1 MIFALRDPKPWPA
14 VAGPVFPVDGGPLSR
29 PRPSNPGSARRARPE
44 RVATRRAHRA
54 PGALGAPPPGLAVAL
69 AVMGLLLLAAPPAS
83 NYFWGVNGLRSL
95 PGPEALALLLA
106 AVATALAAFASRGSR
121 VWAAL
126 IAVTVAVVVAF
137 PLRESIHFLGD
148 TQLRL
153 RSISAFDA
161 GIVETPFGEWAGRLH
176 ANPLDIVVNLMAPVA
191 LQRAGWP
198 LRDAIST
205 LCAALALLYFVGL
218 WRITGR
224 LGVATG
230 LRLPIGLALGLTGV
244 LEAFAGYAESA
255 GLLAVTTAW
264 WWAEALTP
272 LSGARQALRLTLAWL
287 VVGLSHRL
295 GVVLL
300 LPMLWRA
307 LGPGW
312 EGDRPGPRRLLLG
325 ITLALATL
333 GAAALG
339 LTTVGQLSLTDLHE
353 MVGTLRSFGFRYV
366 APTDWINTL
375 ALLAP
380 WALILPFF
388 AGREALSAC
397 HRRPVFGLGMSVA
410 IPLLFALVLL
420 LPVGA
425 SGLGAQ
431 RDWDLNVILS
441 ITLTVTAG
449 ALAAA
454 LPTAA
459 LRVRLAWTLPVL
471 ALVSL
476 GFVAV
481 QASEPAAERRALAV
495 ASQPPRMPGSQVSH
509 AFMFLGQRAMDHG
522 QARMGAQY
530 FDRAF
535 DLNRNPR
542 RALLA
547 AEAWAASGDF
557 AAARRA
563 LQRARAG
570 GALGPELERAARRI
584 EDMLAKIASEPTGGV
599 EDSTAGG
606 R

>member
-1 MIFALRDPKPWPA
+1 
-14 VAGPVFPVDGGPLSR
+14 
-29 PRPSNPGSARRARPE
+29 
-44 RVATRRAHRA
+44 
-54 PGALGAPPPGLAVAL
+54 
-69 AVMGLLLLAAPPAS
+69 MGLLLLAAPPAS

-95 PGPEALALLLA
+95 PGPGALALLLA
-106 AVATALAAFASRGSR
+106 AAATALATFAARGGR
-121 VWAAL
+121 VWAVLA
-126 IAVTVAVVVAF
+126 AVAVAVVVAF

-161 GIVETPFGEWAGRLH
+161 GIIEAPFGEWASRLH

-198 LRDAIST
+198 LRDAVST
-205 LCAALALLYFVGL
+205 LCAALALLYFAGL
-218 WRITGR
+218 WRVTGR

-255 GLLAVTTAW
+255 GLLAATTAW
-264 WWAEALTP
+264 WWAEALAP
-272 LSGARQALRLTLAWL
+272 LSGTRQALRLALAWL
-287 VVGLSHRL
+287 VVVLSHRL

-312 EGDRPGPRRLLLG
+312 AGDRPGPRRLLLG

-333 GAAALG
+333 GAAVLG
-339 LTTVGQLSLTDLHE
+339 LTTAGQLSLTDLRE
-353 MVGTLRSFGFRYV
+353 MIGTLHSYGFRYV

-375 ALLAP
+375 VLLAP
-380 WALILPFF
+380 WALLLPFF

-397 HRRPVFGLGMSVA
+397 HRRPVFGLGMSAA
-410 IPLLFALVLL
+410 IPLLFALVLFF
-420 LPVGA
+420 PVGA

-431 RDWDLNVILS
+431 RDWDSNVILS

-454 LPTAA
+454 LPAAA
-459 LRVRLAWTLPVL
+459 LGARIAWTLPVL
-471 ALVSL
+471 ALASL

-495 ASQPPRMPGSQVSH
+495 ASQPPQMPGPQVSH
-509 AFMFLGQRAMDHG
+509 AFMFLGQRAMDRG
-522 QARMGAQY
+522 QARAGAQY

-547 AEAWAASGDF
+547 AEAWAVSGDL

-563 LQRARAG
+563 LQRARARG
-570 GALGPELERAARRI
+570 PLGPDLERVARRI
-584 EDMLAKIASEPTGGV
+584 DGMLAEFAAEPARRVG
-599 EDSTAGG
+599 DSTAGG